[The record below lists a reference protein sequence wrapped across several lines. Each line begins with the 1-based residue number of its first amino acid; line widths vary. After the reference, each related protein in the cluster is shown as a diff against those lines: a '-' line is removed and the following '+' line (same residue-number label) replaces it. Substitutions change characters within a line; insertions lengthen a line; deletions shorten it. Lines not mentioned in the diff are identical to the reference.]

1 MISLNQNYV
10 VIIVALVVLLF
21 CYYLFRET
29 KRTQGDVKS
38 LQDFTGKMI
47 SHIEASARPQQAPVR
62 QMVAKKEPVDDDEVD
77 DTPEGNKED

>member
-1 MISLNQNYV
+1 MIALNQNYV

-29 KRTQGDVKS
+29 KRTQSDVKS
-38 LQDFTGKMI
+38 LQNFTGKMI
-47 SHIEASARPQQAPVR
+47 SHIEASARPQQAPVK
-62 QMVAKKEPVDDDEVD
+62 QMVAKESVDDEVN

>member
-29 KRTQGDVKS
+29 KRTQSDVKS
-38 LQDFTGKMI
+38 LQNFTGKMI
-47 SHIEASARPQQAPVR
+47 SHIEASARPQQAPVK
-62 QMVAKKEPVDDDEVD
+62 QMVAKESVDDEVN

>member
-29 KRTQGDVKS
+29 KRTQSDVKS
-38 LQDFTGKMI
+38 LQGFTGKMI
-47 SHIEASARPQQAPVR
+47 SHIEASARPQQAPVK
-62 QMVAKKEPVDDDEVD
+62 QMVAKESVDDEVN

>member
-1 MISLNQNYV
+1 MIALNQNYV

-29 KRTQGDVKS
+29 KRTQSDVKS
-38 LQDFTGKMI
+38 LQNFTGKMI
-47 SHIEASARPQQAPVR
+47 SHIEASARPQQAPVK
-62 QMVAKKEPVDDDEVD
+62 QMVAKESVDDDEVN